1 MVRES
6 YLINEDI
13 LAKVSK
19 KAIKAAYGSDKLAK
33 GYEFLINQCG
43 KADVELFGGRVRE
56 FLWIEVFV
64 FTFFM
69 LTMLILMIKS
79 RFMPVG
85 VDNSG

>member
-1 MVRES
+1 
-6 YLINEDI
+6 L
-13 LAKVSK
+13 K
-19 KAIKAAYGSDKLAK
+19 KSEIKAEFGSAKLAR
-33 GYEFLINQCG
+33 GYDWLLDKCG
-43 KADVELFGGRVRE
+43 QGDIELFGGRIRE